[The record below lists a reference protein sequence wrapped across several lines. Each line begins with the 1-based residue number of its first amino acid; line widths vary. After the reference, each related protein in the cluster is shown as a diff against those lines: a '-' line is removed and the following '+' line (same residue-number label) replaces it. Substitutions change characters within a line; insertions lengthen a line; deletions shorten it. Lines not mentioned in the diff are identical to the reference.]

1 MLKSAYIKYRSFAI
15 PSTKCMRTSCQAKV
29 ILIQDLKKSGQTAMV
44 RDGMIDAPA
53 LAAADGIAGSE
64 VAIETGNMTLMSNDI
79 QKIPQAIRL
88 ARLTW
93 RRVVENIVLSVV
105 TKAGILALAFARHPL
120 LWAAAS
126 ADVAHAL
133 LSSPIACAS

>member
-1 MLKSAYIKYRSFAI
+1 
-15 PSTKCMRTSCQAKV
+15 
-29 ILIQDLKKSGQTAMV
+29 
-44 RDGMIDAPA
+44 MIDAPA

-64 VAIETGNMTLMSNDI
+64 VAIETGNMTLISNDI
-79 QKIPQAIRL
+79 RKIPQAIRL

-105 TKAGILALAFARHPL
+105 TKAGILAHPL
-120 LWAAAS
+120 LWAAVS